1 MENRPAPQGEAIA
14 PSAAG
19 SSWKPLGFWLF
30 GLLALIAVIIVV
42 LRIGELERFAELA
55 QEAEPRWLVLAL
67 GLQGLTYVCASSVW
81 YAALARAGER
91 RSLRSLVPLG
101 IAKLFT
107 DQALPSGGISGT
119 LLVMRGL
126 ARRGVPAHIAMGALL
141 VGLVSFYTAYGL
153 AALGGLAALQLQNAV
168 GPAVI
173 VVAALFAIFVIGVP
187 AVVLSLR
194 RLQNDSWLHRLSRA
208 SGAAALLE
216 SVADAPSDLLR
227 DPALMAKTTAL
238 QLAIF
243 LLDAATLGVMLRALG
258 QAISPIF
265 VFGSFMVADVVATI
279 GPIPLGLGVFEGAA
293 VAMLNMTGISIEAA
307 LAATLLLRGFTFWLP
322 MLPGLWLAHREL
334 GIISGRAYRH

>member
-1 MENRPAPQGEAIA
+1 VIA
-14 PSAAG
+14 PSAEG

-42 LRIGELERFAELA
+42 LRIGELGRFAELA

>member
-1 MENRPAPQGEAIA
+1 METHPAGHGKAVA
-14 PSAAG
+14 PSAERW
-19 SSWKPLGFWLF
+19 SWKPLGFWLF
-30 GLLALIAVIIVV
+30 GLLALIAVILVV

-55 QEAEPRWLVLAL
+55 QEADPRWLGLAL
-67 GLQGLTYVCASSVW
+67 VLQGLTYVCASSVW
-81 YAALARAGER
+81 YAALARAGAP

-119 LLVMRGL
+119 LLVIRGL
-126 ARRGVPAHIAMGALL
+126 ARRGVPADLAMGALL

-153 AALGGLAALQLQNAV
+153 AALGGLFALQLQDAV

-173 VVAALFAIFVIGVP
+173 AVAALFTVFVVGVP
-187 AVVLSLR
+187 VVVLSLR
-194 RLQNDSWLHRLSRA
+194 LLHNGSWLHRLSRTWGA
-208 SGAAALLE
+208 SGLLD
-216 SVADAPSDLLR
+216 SVAAAPSDLLR

-243 LLDAATLGVMLRALG
+243 LLDGATLGVMLHALG
-258 QAISPIF
+258 QPVSPIF
-265 VFGSFMVADVVATI
+265 VFGSFIVADVVATI
-279 GPIPLGLGVFEGAA
+279 GPIPLGLGVFEGTA

-334 GIISGRAYRH
+334 GNTPGRA